1 MKDPKNL
8 SIALLC
14 VSATVLATALA
25 LPPRAAPAPAHADVL
40 ATAFALLPGTAAP
53 AHADTPVRG
62 GDYIMITGAYSDS
75 VDLLY
80 VIDVVAQK
88 VNTYVFNPQTN
99 ELVLRDQFDLKPVF
113 TGT

>member
-14 VSATVLATALA
+14 VSATVLATVF
-25 LPPRAAPAPAHADVL
+25 VL
-40 ATAFALLPGTAAP
+40 LSSTAAP
-53 AHADTPVRG
+53 AYADTPVRG
-62 GDYIMITGAYSDS
+62 GDYIMITGAYSES

-80 VIDVVAQK
+80 VIDVVAQR

-99 ELVLRDQFDLKPVF
+99 ELVLRDQFNLKPVF
-113 TGT
+113 SGR